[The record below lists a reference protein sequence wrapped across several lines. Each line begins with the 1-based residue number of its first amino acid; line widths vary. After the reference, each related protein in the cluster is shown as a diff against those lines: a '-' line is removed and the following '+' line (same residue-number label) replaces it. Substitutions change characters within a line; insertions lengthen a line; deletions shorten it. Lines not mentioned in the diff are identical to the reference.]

1 MTETDASGPP
11 LTTSLDLMRWIGWE
25 QRRAFEDWMRSRD
38 LSHEQAFV
46 LGYLA
51 QHPGSI
57 QRDLADVSRTTPASV
72 SSLLQG
78 LERRALIERR
88 ADEANARVKRV
99 YATPAGA
106 ELVSGFGD
114 AAEDVN
120 RRVLAPLTPAERD
133 RLHALLTKITDPLP
147 RPSRD

>member
-25 QRRAFEDWMRSRD
+25 QRRALDEWLRARD

-51 QHPGSI
+51 QNPGSI

-78 LERRALIERR
+78 LERRSLIERR
-88 ADEANARVKRV
+88 TDEVNARIKRV
-99 YATPAGA
+99 HATPAGA

-114 AAEDVN
+114 AAADVN
-120 RRVLAPLTPAERD
+120 RRVLAPLSPDERD